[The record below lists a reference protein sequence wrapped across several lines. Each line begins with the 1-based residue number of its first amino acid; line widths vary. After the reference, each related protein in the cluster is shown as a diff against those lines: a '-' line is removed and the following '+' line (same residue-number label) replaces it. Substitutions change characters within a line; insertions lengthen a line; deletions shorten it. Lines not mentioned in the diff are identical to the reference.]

1 LTKKKFEI
9 ISKAPARVC
18 LFGDHQDYLNLPVIA
33 CAIDRFIEIK
43 ANKNNSNFLKIYK
56 TDLNEIEKININD
69 PLENIENEDYLKL
82 ALKVLKRYNCKLTHG
97 YDIYISGNIPINAGL
112 SSSSALT
119 VAWIQFLIFA
129 YKINIPISKL
139 ILSKLAYE
147 TEVIEQGS
155 SGGKMDQY
163 TISHGKTIFL
173 NTLND
178 KIKIFSEPINYLII
192 GVSGESKDTLG
203 MLSSL
208 KSKTWEAINKVK
220 SKVLDF
226 DPKNIDLKKINLYLK
241 ILDVK
246 LQPFLEA
253 AIINYKITQKAK
265 KEFLKKNFKNQII
278 GELMNHHHKLLKE
291 NLKITTPKID
301 LMIDASLTSGAFGA
315 KIIGSGGGGCIAV
328 LSNKKNV
335 NQIITNLKKAGAIDA
350 FEVNVSNGPELYVN

>member
-1 LTKKKFEI
+1 MTKKKFEI

-82 ALKVLKRYNCKLTHG
+82 ALKVLKRYNCTPSFG
-97 YDIYISGNIPINAGL
+97 YDIYISGDIPINAGL

-119 VAWIQFLIFA
+119 VSWIQFLILAF
-129 YKINIPISKL
+129 KINIPFSKL

-155 SGGKMDQY
+155 SGGKMDQFS
-163 TISHGKTIFL
+163 ISHGQTIYL

-178 KIKIFSEPINYLII
+178 KIEIFSNPINCLIV
-192 GVSGESKDTLG
+192 GVSGESKNTLG

-220 SKVLDF
+220 SKISDF
-226 DPKNIDLKKINLYLK
+226 DPKNVDLKKISFYLNIVNK
-241 ILDVK
+241 E
-246 LQPFLEA
+246 LQPYLEA

-265 KEFLKKNFKNQII
+265 KEFLKKSFKNQII

-301 LMIDASLTSGAFGA
+301 LMIEASLKSGAFGA

-328 LSNKKNV
+328 LSNKRNV

-350 FEVNVSNGPELYVN
+350 FEVKVSNGPELYVN

>member
-1 LTKKKFEI
+1 MTKKKFEI

-43 ANKNNSNFLKIYK
+43 ANRNNSDFLKIYK

-82 ALKVLKRYNCKLTHG
+82 ALKVLKRYNCKPKFG
-97 YDIYISGNIPINAGL
+97 YDIYISGDIPINAGL

-119 VAWIQFLIFA
+119 VAWIQFLILA
-129 YKINIPISKL
+129 YEIDIPVSKL
-139 ILSKLAYE
+139 VLSKLAYE

-173 NTLND
+173 DTSND
-178 KIKIFSEPINYLII
+178 KIKIFSKPVNYLII

-226 DPKNIDLKKINLYLK
+226 DPKNIDLKKINMYLK
-241 ILDVK
+241 ILDEK
-246 LQPFLEA
+246 LQPYLEA

-265 KEFLKKNFKNQII
+265 KEFLKNKIENQII
-278 GELMNHHHKLLKE
+278 GKLMSEHHKLLKN
-291 NLKITTPKID
+291 NLKITTPNID
-301 LMIDASLTSGAFGA
+301 LMIDISLKSGAFGA

-328 LSNKKNV
+328 LSDKKNV
-335 NQIITNLKKAGAIDA
+335 NQIISNLKEGGAIDA
-350 FEVNVSNGPELYVN
+350 FKVNVSNGPELHIN

>member
-1 LTKKKFEI
+1 MTKKKFEI

-43 ANKNNSNFLKIYK
+43 ANKNNSDFLKIYK

-82 ALKVLKRYNCKLTHG
+82 ALKVLKRYNCKPTFG
-97 YDIYISGNIPINAGL
+97 YDIYISGDIPINAGL

-119 VAWIQFLIFA
+119 IAWIQFLIVA
-129 YKINIPISKL
+129 YEINISVSKL
-139 ILSKLAYE
+139 VLSKLAYE

-173 NTLND
+173 DTSND
-178 KIKIFSEPINYLII
+178 KIKIFSKPINYLII

-226 DPKNIDLKKINLYLK
+226 DPKNIDLKKINMYLK
-241 ILDVK
+241 ILDEK
-246 LQPFLEA
+246 LQPYLEA

-265 KEFLKKNFKNQII
+265 KEFLKNKIENQII
-278 GELMNHHHKLLKE
+278 GKLMSEHHKLLKN

-301 LMIDASLTSGAFGA
+301 LMIDISLKSGAFGA

-328 LSNKKNV
+328 LSDKKNV
-335 NQIITNLKKAGAIDA
+335 NQIISNLKEVGAIDA
-350 FEVNVSNGPELYVN
+350 FKVNVSNGPELHIN

>member
-1 LTKKKFEI
+1 MTKKKFEI

-43 ANKNNSNFLKIYK
+43 ANKNNSDFLKIYK

-82 ALKVLKRYNCKLTHG
+82 ALKVLKRYNCKPTFG
-97 YDIYISGNIPINAGL
+97 YDIYISGDIPINAGL

-119 VAWIQFLIFA
+119 IAWIQFLIVA
-129 YKINIPISKL
+129 YEINISVSKL
-139 ILSKLAYE
+139 VLSKLAYE

-173 NTLND
+173 DTSND
-178 KIKIFSEPINYLII
+178 KIKIFSKPINYLII

-208 KSKTWEAINKVK
+208 KIKTWEAINKVK

-226 DPKNIDLKKINLYLK
+226 DPKNIDLKKINMYLK
-241 ILDVK
+241 ILDEK
-246 LQPFLEA
+246 LQPYLEA

-265 KEFLKKNFKNQII
+265 KEFLKNKIENQII
-278 GELMNHHHKLLKE
+278 GKLMSEHHKLLKN

-301 LMIDASLTSGAFGA
+301 LMIDISLKSGAFGA

-328 LSNKKNV
+328 LSDKKNV
-335 NQIITNLKKAGAIDA
+335 NQIISNLKEVGAIDA
-350 FEVNVSNGPELYVN
+350 FKVNVSNGPELHIN